1 LHTIVATLAP
11 SSLSRAS
18 TSRNFGASMSA
29 STTLIPSAM
38 RASATASPMPL
49 APPVMTATLPGATA
63 GGRVGA
69 TVSVCCSDIAQ
80 I

>member
-1 LHTIVATLAP
+1 
-11 SSLSRAS
+11 
-18 TSRNFGASMSA
+18 
-29 STTLIPSAM
+29 
-38 RASATASPMPL
+38 
-49 APPVMTATLPGATA
+49 VMTATLPGATA